1 MPCPPAASGL
11 PHVTEGPWC
20 SGPGPLGC
28 PRVSHHTR
36 LALRSAGPPGRTQ
49 RASRAPWGPVRFG
62 QVAMGGGRRASSGH
76 WFAGTHVCAFC
87 GPGCLPLWE
96 AQLPPAALG
105 SLLPPPFSL
114 HLRLA
119 VPPGALHSPSG
130 LLRARLPFQA
140 PLNDP
145 AERAACPAG
154 ARADERPDSHR
165 GSRPSPSS
173 ELCSAP
179 GESAP
184 RASLPASVCL

>member
-1 MPCPPAASGL
+1 MLRTGPTGL
-11 PHVTEGPWC
+11 PPCEPSHAPGSALCRPARPNPAGFSRSV
-20 SGPGPLGC
+20 GPGE
-28 PRVSHHTR
+28 VW
-36 LALRSAGPPGRTQ
+36 PG
-49 RASRAPWGPVRFG
+49 GD
-62 QVAMGGGRRASSGH
+62 GRRAQSELR
-76 WFAGTHVCAFC
+76 ALVRRDHVCAFC
-87 GPGCLPLWE
+87 GPGCLPLWK
-96 AQLPPAALG
+96 AQLPPPALG